1 MRTLSVKIINQS
13 KYDLPSYATSG
24 SAGMDL
30 RANIETALVLQPM
43 ERQLVPTG
51 LFMELPDGYEAQVR
65 PRSGLA
71 IKQGSKPGFGFVG
84 QRDGSERNQSGG
96 NSKAKHSWNSQSPE
110 QRSGD

>member
-51 LFMELPDGYEAQVR
+51 LFM
-65 PRSGLA
+65 
-71 IKQGSKPGFGFVG
+71 
-84 QRDGSERNQSGG
+84 
-96 NSKAKHSWNSQSPE
+96 
-110 QRSGD
+110 